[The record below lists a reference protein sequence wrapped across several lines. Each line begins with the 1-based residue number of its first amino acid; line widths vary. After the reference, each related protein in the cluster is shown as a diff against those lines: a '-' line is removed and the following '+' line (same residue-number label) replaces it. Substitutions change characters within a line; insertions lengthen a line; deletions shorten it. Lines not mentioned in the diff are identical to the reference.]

1 MARGEENLSPDAPEM
16 QLKQLKESQK
26 AFKKEQRNQKKEAKK
41 RAKELED
48 QERELDDQIEG
59 SSVPVALVTVFI
71 IIIWLGIIILLVK
84 MDVGGIGSNILKPI
98 LQDVPIVNLIL
109 PSENSTETTK
119 DKSYGGYTSI
129 KDAVDELNKV
139 QQQLEQ
145 AQSTNSTY
153 SEQIETLKAE
163 VKRLQT
169 FEDNQ
174 VEFQRIKE
182 QFYEEVV
189 YAENGPG
196 AEEYREYYEEMDPST
211 AEALYKQVIQEEAVN
226 TKMKDYVATFSGM
239 DASSAA
245 EILSAMTDDLDLAA
259 EILSNMSSTQRASI
273 MAEMDANIA
282 ARLSKIMKP

>member
-1 MARGEENLSPDAPEM
+1 M

-41 RAKELED
+41 RAKELES
-48 QERELDDQIEG
+48 QERELDEKIEG
-59 SSVPVALVTVFI
+59 SSVPVALVTIFI
-71 IIIWLGIIILLVK
+71 IVIWLGIVILLIK
-84 MDVGGIGSNILKPI
+84 MDVGGFGSNVLKPI
-98 LQDVPIVNLIL
+98 LQDIPVVNLIL
-109 PSENSTETTK
+109 PSDSSTETTK

-129 KDAVDELNKV
+129 RDAVDELEKV

-145 AQSTNSTY
+145 AQETNSAY

-174 VEFQRIKE
+174 VEFQKIKE

-196 AEEYREYYEEMDPST
+196 AEEYKEYYEEMDPTT
-211 AEALYKQVIQEEAVN
+211 AEALYKQVVQEEATNV
-226 TKMKDYVATFSGM
+226 KMKDYVSTYGNM
-239 DASSAA
+239 DAADAA
-245 EILSAMTDDLDLAA
+245 DILSAMTDDLDLAA
-259 EILSNMSSTQRASI
+259 DILSSLTSAQRAAI
-273 MAEMDANIA
+273 MAEMDPSIA